1 MSIDLVDKQEAAK
14 VGEELL
20 ESNQG
25 AANPGEAAV
34 PATIRAFDQFGRE
47 VMVPREEWRTNVI
60 PGMLKEGWDDPE
72 RLYGV
77 ILNSINEGF
86 VAEMADAAAHL
97 LEIDPIAGRG
107 ACMAAIVMAGT
118 GRRDEAEKLLTE
130 FPAKHGEDGSVLVNL
145 AKIYADKGE
154 TELAQKTLKRALEIE
169 PNHDSGLGWYAALA
183 QERGM
188 RESEG
193 QAAGGDAA
201 AEAALREIA
210 ARPKSWRAQVW
221 LARGE
226 LNSGNVAAARAL
238 YEEAL
243 ERSPKPVPPDVLM
256 QMSGDLGAKGHLR
269 ELIELTAP
277 HFVPDWHGIAVG
289 NNLIK
294 ALVDTGNLDPAE
306 QVKAALWAQNR
317 PDWKDALSYW
327 DAEIGRRRVAGVNA
341 SSAAQQLQV
350 GMLRVD
356 GPVWLPPGSPA
367 RGLFSTKSPNSPKVT
382 FLGGTAEAPR
392 EEAAQQMDMAD
403 KIGRMSRSLP
413 LFFAEQVEMRTAAA
427 GRAMAPWAI
436 APVSGFVVSGQ
447 RWPDEAAVQ
456 AVQSGEHASDYVVS
470 VHLDAEVEPWTAE
483 LAFIRTSDGS
493 RIGELHGEFM
503 PGTPEDGLGDLADEV
518 VDLLKVLGP
527 EAESSAYL
535 VPGPAT
541 FGSYLLRLEQLL
553 AVRCASMEGVTA
565 EFLTG
570 AHEILQGDLDLCLAE
585 PTNVPARLLLLSS
598 FGAMTKIKP
607 DAAEQFAPKLEQL
620 RKEFPIPAVDSL
632 SV

>member
-1 MSIDLVDKQEAAK
+1 MSMGLVEKQEGSMAVEDSMENAQGEQAKAA
-14 VGEELL
+14 E
-20 ESNQG
+20 
-25 AANPGEAAV
+25 
-34 PATIRAFDQFGRE
+34 TIRAFDQYGRE

-60 PGMLKEGWDDPE
+60 PGMLKEAWDDAD
-72 RLYGV
+72 RLYAV

-86 VAEMADAAAHL
+86 VVEMTDAATHL

-107 ACMAAIVMAGT
+107 TCMAAIVMAGT
-118 GRRDEAEKLLTE
+118 GRRDEAEKLLTD

-145 AKIYADKGE
+145 AKIYADKGQA
-154 TELAQKTLKRALEIE
+154 ELANETLMRALEIE
-169 PNHDSGLGWYAALA
+169 PNHDSGLGWYASMV
-183 QERGM
+183 QERG
-188 RESEG
+188 
-193 QAAGGDAA
+193 GDSATK
-201 AEAALREIA
+201 EALREVA
-210 ARPKSWRAQVW
+210 ARPKSWRAQIW

-226 LNSGNVAAARAL
+226 LNEGNVAGARKL

-243 ERSPKPVPPDVLM
+243 ERAPKPVPPDVMM
-256 QMSGDLGAKGHLR
+256 QMSEDLGAKGHLR

-277 HFVPDWHGIAVG
+277 NFVPEWHGMPVG

-294 ALVDTGNLDPAE
+294 ALVDTGNLQPAE

-327 DAEIGRRRVAGVNA
+327 DAEIARRRVADVNE
-341 SSAAQQLQV
+341 SGAAQQLQV

-367 RGLFSTKSPNSPKVT
+367 RGLFAAKSSAAPKVT
-382 FLGGTAEAPR
+382 FLGGTAEAP
-392 EEAAQQMDMAD
+392 EATPEQQMQVAD
-403 KIGRMSRSLP
+403 QIGRMTRALP

-456 AVQSGEHASDYVVS
+456 AVQAGEHASEYVVS

-483 LAFIRTSDGS
+483 LAFIRTSDGT
-493 RIGELHGEFM
+493 RIGELDAEFM
-503 PGTPEDGLGDLADEV
+503 PNAPENGLGDLADEV
-518 VDLLKVLGP
+518 VELLKVLGP
-527 EAESSAYL
+527 ATDSSAYV
-535 VPGPAT
+535 VPGPTT

-565 EFLTG
+565 QFLNG
-570 AHEILQGDLDLCLAE
+570 EHEILQGDLDLCVAE
-585 PTNVPARLLLLSS
+585 PTNVPARLLLLST
-598 FGAMTKIKP
+598 FGAMGKIKP
-607 DAAEQFAPKLEQL
+607 EVAQEFAPKIEQL
-620 RKEFPIPAVDSL
+620 KREFPIAAADGLPV
-632 SV
+632 

>member
-1 MSIDLVDKQEAAK
+1 M
-14 VGEELL
+14 
-20 ESNQG
+20 
-25 AANPGEAAV
+25 AV
-34 PATIRAFDQFGRE
+34 EDSTENTQATAPETVRAFDQYGRE
-47 VMVPREEWRTNVI
+47 VQVPREDWRTNVI
-60 PGMLKEGWDDPE
+60 PGMLKEAWEDAD
-72 RLYGV
+72 RLYAV
-77 ILNSINEGF
+77 ILNSLNEGF
-86 VAEMADAAAHL
+86 VAEMTDAAAHL

-130 FPAKHGEDGSVLVNL
+130 FPEKHGEDGSVLVNL
-145 AKIYADKGE
+145 AKIYADKGQ
-154 TELAQKTLKRALEIE
+154 TELANQTLTRALEIE
-169 PNHDSGLGWYAALA
+169 PNHDSGLDWYAALA
-183 QERGM
+183 QERG
-188 RESEG
+188 
-193 QAAGGDAA
+193 GDAA
-201 AEAALREIA
+201 TTEALREIA

-226 LNSGNVAAARAL
+226 LNAGKVAAARAL

-243 ERSPKPVPPDVLM
+243 ERAPKPVPPDVMM

-277 HFVPDWHGIAVG
+277 HFVPEWHGMPVG

-294 ALVDTGNLDPAE
+294 ALVDTGNLQPAE

-317 PDWKDALSYW
+317 PDWKDALTYW
-327 DAEIGRRRVAGVNA
+327 DAEIARRRVAGLNA
-341 SSAAQQLQV
+341 SGTAQQQLQV

-367 RGLFSTKSPNSPKVT
+367 RGLFQAKSASAPKVT
-382 FLGGTAEAPR
+382 FLGGTAEAP
-392 EEAAQQMDMAD
+392 EDAAQQMELAD
-403 KIGRMSRSLP
+403 RIGRMTRSLP

-456 AVQSGEHASDYVVS
+456 SVQSGEHASDYVVS

-483 LAFIRTSDGS
+483 LAFIRTLDGL
-493 RIGELHGEFM
+493 RIGELQAEFM
-503 PGTPEDGLGDLADEV
+503 PNTPEDGLGDLADEV
-518 VDLLKVLGP
+518 VELLKVLGP
-527 EAESSAYL
+527 ADESPAYH

-553 AVRCASMEGVTA
+553 AVRCATMDGVTPQ
-565 EFLTG
+565 FLNG
-570 AHEILQGDLDLCLAE
+570 EHEILQGQLDLCLAE
-585 PTNVPARLLLLSS
+585 PANVPARLLLLSTY
-598 FGAMTKIKP
+598 GAMGKIKP
-607 DAAEQFAPKLEQL
+607 EVAQEFAPKLDRLKQ
-620 RKEFPIPAVDSL
+620 EFPIAGVDGLAV
-632 SV
+632 